1 MINQTLHQHLMAYR
15 HLLLKGQFG
24 LEKENLRVNHD
35 GSLALTHHPAIFGD
49 KGQNPYITTD
59 FSESQVEMITPPL
72 PSIAEALG
80 FIETLHD
87 VVSAHIG
94 DELLWPQSLPPHL
107 PDEKDIP
114 IARYSAQDQ
123 EKQQYREALAE
134 IYGTQRQLISG
145 IHFNYSLPEE
155 LIDVLWQSGQFGSSR
170 KEVRERIYMK
180 MVRNFMRY
188 RWLLIWLYGES
199 PLAED
204 NFSVRS
210 LKTGESQPMKCGVSL
225 SLRTSPLGYRNKEEF
240 TLDFSSMAA
249 YRRCL
254 DEIIQDG
261 RLSSEKELYLPLR
274 MKFLAKDDGAPSYL
288 EIRILDLDPYSKSG
302 VSAHALYF
310 SHLLLLFSLLKD
322 ETQPFSSQEQQCAN
336 YKQDR
341 AACYGRSDTSELT
354 CCTNMTEEAQSL
366 LEEIKQT
373 LLPVGILDNVLY
385 REEMDHN
392 LYLANNANKRK
403 GIQLYNDILKEGF
416 VSFHLNLAKAYAQRT
431 TEEGYRFWGLEDM
444 EMSTQLLLKAALLK
458 GVNFELIDR
467 KENFVR
473 LQQGTKVEH
482 VMQATKTSL
491 DNYASVLMMEN
502 KVVTKKVLDRAG
514 IRTPQGREY
523 DHKEDAFVDFAFF
536 KRKAIVIKPKSTN
549 FGLGISILKENNDS
563 ADYQTALDIAFE
575 HDHTILIEEF
585 VEGREFRFFV
595 INDEVVGILHRVP
608 ANVTGDGLHTIA
620 ELIDKKNEDPLRG
633 QGYRTPLEKIKKGR
647 EEALFLKQQGLTF
660 ESIPR
665 NNETVYLRENSNIST
680 GGDSLDFT
688 DEIHVSYK
696 QLAIEAAR
704 AMEVKITGLDMM
716 IPSIDTP
723 ANDRNYAIIE
733 MNFNPAIHIH
743 CYPYKG
749 KNRLLNEKIITAL
762 GF

>member
-1 MINQTLHQHLMAYR
+1 MYHTLHEHLLAYK

-24 LEKENLRVNHD
+24 LEKENLRVNPD
-35 GSLALTHHPAIFGD
+35 GSLALTAHPAIFGD
-49 KGQNPYITTD
+49 KEENPYITTD

-87 VVSAHIG
+87 VVSTHIG
-94 DELLWPQSLPPHL
+94 KELLWPQSLPPHL

-114 IARYSAQDQ
+114 IARYSEQDQ
-123 EKQQYREALAE
+123 DKQQYREALAK

-155 LIDVLWQSGQFGSSR
+155 LIDVLWQSGHFGSSR

-199 PLAED
+199 PIAED

-240 TLDFSSMAA
+240 TLDFSSMAN
-249 YRRCL
+249 YRRCI
-254 DEIIQDG
+254 DTIIGEG

-274 MKFLAKDDGAPSYL
+274 MKFLAKDEGAPSYL
-288 EIRILDLDPYSKSG
+288 EVRILDLDPYSKSG
-302 VSAHALYF
+302 VSSHALYF
-310 SHLLLLFSLLKD
+310 AHLLLLYSLLKE
-322 ETQPFSSQEQQCAN
+322 ETAPFSSQDQQCAN

-341 AACYGRSDTSELT
+341 AACYGRSENSELNS
-354 CCTNMTEEAQSL
+354 CTNMIEEAQAL
-366 LEEIKQT
+366 LQEMTQT
-373 LLPVGILDNVLY
+373 LSPLGILDDELY
-385 REEMDHN
+385 RHEMEHN
-392 LYLANNANKRK
+392 LYLASNPNERK

-416 VSFHLNLAKAYAQRT
+416 VSLHLKLAKMYASRT
-431 TEEGYRFWGLEDM
+431 EQEGYRFWGLEDM

-458 GVNFELIDR
+458 GVKFELIDR

-473 LQQGTKVEH
+473 LQKGDKVEY

-523 DHKEDAFVDFAFF
+523 NHAQDALTDFVFF
-536 KRKAIVIKPKSTN
+536 KDKAIVIKPKSTN
-549 FGLGISILKENNDS
+549 FGLGISILKENNNL
-563 ADYQTALDIAFE
+563 ADFQTGLEIAFE
-575 HDHTILIEEF
+575 HDETVLIEEF
-585 VEGREFRFFV
+585 VKGREFRFFL

-608 ANVTGDGLHTIA
+608 ANVTGDGEHTIA
-620 ELIDKKNEDPLRG
+620 QLIDQKNEDPLRG
-633 QGYRTPLEKIKKGR
+633 QGYRKPLEKIKKGR
-647 EEALFLKQQGLTF
+647 EEALFLKQQHLSF
-660 ESIPR
+660 ESTPALGT
-665 NNETVYLRENSNIST
+665 TVYLRENSNIST

-688 DEIHVSYK
+688 DDVHDSYK

-704 AMEVKITGLDMM
+704 AMNVQITGLDMM
-716 IPSIDTP
+716 IPSIDMP
-723 ANDRNYAIIE
+723 ANEQNYAIIE